1 MQLYTCLH
9 PHTIRNPYTKELM
22 SVPCGKCEVCRSNR
36 SAKWVDAL
44 IIESKCH
51 KYTAFFTLTYS
62 DDFVPRFEID
72 KVNRMMFDV
81 KTGELH
87 TFDSLGLYRPDMAD
101 SLSYVLSR
109 KYICYYTPYYVQGF
123 IKRLRSKVNYNETN
137 TSKKRVRYFC
147 NAEYGPTT
155 HRLHH
160 HGILFFDSDY
170 LANNLQEI
178 VASCWSTDNRNTVS
192 VSIGR
197 TEVEFVDSSSKSACY
212 VASYVNGL
220 CRIPKIYSKSP
231 FLPKS
236 IFSKSPA
243 IGSLFYKSEDLQEIF
258 NSGVTRMCVKS
269 EIKDAYVYKPLPQAF
284 KDRLYPKLK
293 GFDKIDSDV
302 RYRLYGFL
310 SERAQ
315 GCLDYDDF
323 KNCIECYL
331 SCHSYPNPLSK
342 AEKMENLWSSYAWLN
357 CDVRLYLQNLLL
369 KRSSLNRYWCLLNRF
384 EYNRTLFGLS
394 VKEYVD
400 KIVKF
405 YNDEKQSDLADFYDF
420 QSEYVKTCDVRNLIN
435 CDPFFAKYGSS
446 SYVFN
451 DLILTGYGFD
461 EYSFSDLSFRGKHT
475 LDYKSISSKAIE
487 KVNNSHKT
495 RCKNEYLEHRDINQ
509 LNKIYG

>member
-1 MQLYTCLH
+1 MQLFTCLH
-9 PHTIRNPYTKELM
+9 PKTIRNPYTHEIM
-22 SVPCGKCEVCRSNR
+22 TVPCGKCEVCRGNR

-44 IIESKCH
+44 VAESKCH

-72 KVNRMMFDV
+72 KKNDLFYDK

-87 TFDSLGLYRPDMAD
+87 TFASLGLYSPDMAD
-101 SLSYVLSR
+101 SMEYVLSR
-109 KYICYYTPYYVQGF
+109 KYICYYTAYYVQGF
-123 IKRLRSKVNYNETN
+123 IKRLRSNVYYKESNSQE
-137 TSKKRVRYFC
+137 KRIRYFC

-160 HGILFFDSDY
+160 HGLLFFDSDY
-170 LANNLQEI
+170 LANNLQA
-178 VASCWSTDNRNTVS
+178 VVDSCWRTDNRNTVS
-192 VSIGR
+192 VSFGR
-197 TEVEFVDSSSKSACY
+197 TKIEFIESSSKSACY

-220 CRIPKIYSKSP
+220 CRLPKIYSKLP

-236 IFSKSPA
+236 VFSKSPA
-243 IGSLFYKSEDLQEIF
+243 IGSLFDKSEDLQEIF
-258 NSGVTRMCVKS
+258 NSGATRVCVKS
-269 EIKDAYVYKPLPQAF
+269 EIANAYVYKPLPQSF
-284 KDRLYPKLK
+284 KNRLYPKLK
-293 GFDKIDSDV
+293 GFDKIPVDV

-323 KNCIECYL
+323 KASIEYYL
-331 SCHSYPNPLSK
+331 SHRSFPHPVNK
-342 AEKMENLWSSYAWLN
+342 AEEIQNLRTSDAYLTSDINLYLENLLM
-357 CDVRLYLQNLLL
+357 
-369 KRSSLNRYWCLLNRF
+369 KRSSLVRYWCLLNRF

-405 YNDEKQSDLADFYDF
+405 YNDEKLADLADFYGF

-435 CDPFFAKYGSS
+435 CDPFFSKYGSS
-446 SYVFN
+446 SYSN
-451 DLILTGYGFD
+451 YNLIMQGYGFD
-461 EYSFSDLSFRGKHT
+461 EYSLSDYRFHGKAT
-475 LDYKSISSKAIE
+475 LDYKSLSSKAIE
-487 KVNNSHKT
+487 KVNLSHKT
-495 RCKNEYLEHRDINQ
+495 RCKNEYLEHRDINS